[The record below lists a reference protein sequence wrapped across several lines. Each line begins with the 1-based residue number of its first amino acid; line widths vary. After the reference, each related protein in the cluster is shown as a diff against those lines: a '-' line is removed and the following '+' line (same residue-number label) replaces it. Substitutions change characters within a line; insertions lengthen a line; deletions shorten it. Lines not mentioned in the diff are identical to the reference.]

1 MCLLP
6 VFYVGGVFSKSFC
19 RPRDVGFHHRLYFLR
34 LQKMMFKKH
43 KYVTL
48 ANMPVMISLAKY
60 ISVYFDLVYV
70 AYMPISWYIKVF
82 ILTCHMLHI
91 CLYHDILKYSFWP
104 GICCIYSYIMIY
116 FPKYLFWPGICC
128 IYAYIMIY

>member
-60 ISVYFDLVYV
+60 ISVYFDLAYV
-70 AYMPISWYIKVF
+70 AFMPISWYIKVF

-91 CLYHDILKYSFWP
+91 CLYHDIILTWYMLHIFLYHDIFSQVFILTWHMLHICLYHDISKY
-104 GICCIYSYIMIY
+104 
-116 FPKYLFWPGICC
+116 
-128 IYAYIMIY
+128 